1 MLRGMTADVYNALNR
16 QIKLEFEAAFLY
28 LRMSVSMQ
36 EFGLPGFAH
45 WLSRQFH
52 EECAHAL
59 RLIRHMETRREQP
72 LIPAVTPPESTW
84 GSPLEAFEQVLAH
97 ERMVTHAV
105 HELVSLARRDS
116 DFATEQLMMWFVQE
130 QLQEEND
137 AADIVD
143 SLRLGEGSPAGLLRV
158 DNRLAKRAA

>member
-1 MLRGMTADVYNALNR
+1 MTQDVYNALNR

-36 EFGLPGFAH
+36 EFGLPGFSH

-59 RLIRHMETRREQP
+59 RLIRHMETRRVQP
-72 LIPAVTPPESTW
+72 LIPVIAPPESAW
-84 GSPLEAFEQVLAH
+84 GTPLEAFEQVLVH
-97 ERMVTHAV
+97 ERLVTHAV
-105 HELVSLARRDS
+105 HELVALARRES
-116 DFATEQLMMWFVQE
+116 DFTTEQLMMWFVQE